1 MERGTPR
8 ATFPSAKGVNKIG
21 GNLHEPET
29 VCSGVC
35 DSNNC
40 VEYTHYHT
48 AEINIAGFIVELSP
62 YDCGN
67 GDKNNKREKIHNT
80 HCVEREMPC

>member
-1 MERGTPR
+1 M
-8 ATFPSAKGVNKIG
+8 
-21 GNLHEPET
+21 NLHEPET

-35 DSNNC
+35 DRNEC

-48 AEINIAGFIVELSP
+48 AEINITGFIVELSP
-62 YDCGN
+62 YDCGS
-67 GDKNNKREKIHNT
+67 GYKNNKREEIYNT